1 MSQLNV
7 DNIRNRTGS
16 NGGPNFPSGIT
27 VAVGQTAY
35 IHGNLQVDGTET
47 IINTETLNVSDKT
60 VGIGSTSNAS
70 NTTADGAG
78 IEIFASSS
86 QTGNNKTLT
95 WQNSSNAWTFGGG
108 GIVATDAV
116 VGSAVTSNASGI
128 DVTGGI
134 KASGIITASQKLD
147 VRGDAIIGIDQ
158 VSGNPGTTVGI
169 TTIRGH
175 HVNSDSQYAALY
187 LANSESS
194 GGSTA
199 SIRGERSGDNFG
211 TNLSF
216 YTNSTGSSGNGSER
230 IRIGSSGQIGLGGAN
245 YGASGQVITSAG
257 SGSAP
262 TWSAIPAG
270 GNEIDLVA
278 DGAVAAGKPVIL
290 TTAGKVKI
298 VQAENANITNPS
310 LKASTNIPSNLTGY
324 HHTGIWHSTSGKGLI
339 VYSRTTSGN
348 SVRYRQFRT
357 DSGGSITNV
366 DTETNADGNAAS
378 GIKLIMDPDIDK
390 PIMFW
395 KRSSGD
401 NQVYSRSVTIDG
413 NGTNHAQAS
422 TAGSSSPRAI
432 GMYDHKWDVCYDTNA
447 NIFVFV
453 YKDSTDSGKGKVRLG
468 YQSEP
473 ATGQHKIT
481 WINTDVEFSSDCES
495 PRCEFD
501 TVNNKVIIVWGQAG
515 ADVSACIGT
524 VSGSGSSATISVG
537 SRVVCNTTGAG
548 SSGKPK
554 MAWNTTDGVAGF
566 LYRRSDNNQN
576 ALITLKTSGTTVHY
590 TGLTQVGSENK
601 DEMAL
606 WYVSSLGKFQWA
618 VTGRIGWIS
627 STGTPTSGGSG
638 ASDPT
643 VGSGAIDISNQLFT
657 GSIGDYEP
665 VSGFDML
672 AHPLT
677 TGYCTS
683 NHGSDSGRLKLCIL
697 TIGGSVSNAASNHER
712 LIGFAEDAISDG
724 ATGTIKLHGNVVGN
738 QSGLTVA
745 SQYYIQADGTIGT
758 SADNTVGG
766 IKAGT
771 AISATKLLISDPR
784 I

>member
-7 DNIRNRTGS
+7 DNIQNRTGS

-47 IINTETLNVSDKT
+47 IVNTETLNVADKT

-78 IEIFASSS
+78 IEVFASSS
-86 QTGNNKTLT
+86 QTGNNKTIT

-116 VGSAVTSNASGI
+116 VGSAVTINSSGVT
-128 DVTGGI
+128 VTGVVT
-134 KASGIITASQKLD
+134 STKLD
-147 VRGDAIIGIDQ
+147 ARGDAIIGIDQ

-187 LANSESS
+187 LANSQSS

-199 SIRGERSGDNFG
+199 SIRGERSGDNYG

-245 YGASGQVITSAG
+245 YGTSGQVITSAG

-262 TWSAIPAG
+262 TWSSIPAG
-270 GNEIDLVA
+270 GNQIDLVA
-278 DGAVAAGKPVIL
+278 DGAIAAGKPVVL
-290 TTAGKVKI
+290 QTDGKVKVI
-298 VQAENANITNPS
+298 QSVTTNTTSPN
-310 LKASTNIPSNLTGY
+310 LKSYTNLPSNLIGY
-324 HHTGIWHSTSGKGLI
+324 NMTGIWHSTSGKGLI
-339 VYSRTTSGN
+339 VYKKTSGGAN
-348 SVRYRQFRT
+348 QTRIRQFRL
-357 DSGGSITNV
+357 DSSGSISNV
-366 DTETNADGNAAS
+366 DNENSLDGERAS
-378 GIKLIMDPDIDK
+378 NIKVIMDPDIDK
-390 PIMFW
+390 PVTFW
-395 KRSSGD
+395 KRESDD
-401 NQVYSRSVTIDG
+401 NYVRSRVINIDG
-413 NGTNHAQAS
+413 NGTNEAQAS
-422 TAGSSSPRAI
+422 TAGVSYPKQQA
-432 GMYDHKWDVCYDTNA
+432 MVDHNWDACYDTNA

-453 YKDSTDSGKGKVRLG
+453 YKDSSDSGKGKVRLG
-468 YQSEP
+468 YQTEP
-473 ATGQHKIT
+473 STGQHQIT

-501 TVNNKVIIVWGQAG
+501 TVNNKVMIVWGQAG

-537 SRVVCNTTGAG
+537 TRVVVNSSTGAG
-548 SSGKPK
+548 TGGKPK
-554 MAWNTTDGVAGF
+554 MAWNTTDGVFGF
-566 LYRRSDNNQN
+566 LYQRSDNNQN
-576 ALITLKTSGTTVHY
+576 HLITLKTYGTTVY
-590 TGLTQVGSENK
+590 YNSGVQVGTENHN
-601 DEMAL
+601 EMAI
-606 WYVSSLGKFQWA
+606 WYISSVGKFHWG
-618 VTGRIGWIS
+618 VVGRYGWIS
-627 STGTPTSGGSG
+627 STGTATSGGSG
-638 ASDPT
+638 SSAAT
-643 VGSGAIDISNQLFT
+643 VGSGMISIDNTF
-657 GSIGDYEP
+657 GGNVGDYEP
-665 VSGFDML
+665 LSGVDL
-672 AHPLT
+672 PAHPLVT
-677 TGYCTS
+677 MFLTS
-683 NHGSDSGRLKLCIL
+683 NHGSDSGRLKMMTA
-697 TIGGSVSNAASNHER
+697 TIAAQASNAASDHQR

-745 SQYYIQADGTIGT
+745 SQYYIQGDGTIGT